1 MEKSLTVTVDAS
13 TWPNGGP
20 PFPRAFHRG
29 SREFD
34 FNIPAML
41 LALGYLTTPP
51 QSSGASLSEYWAW
64 VRYFCAISD
73 EPDLRLTNEFSELD
87 PHQKT
92 ILSDDFGMAVPIY
105 WLVRTLGL
113 GPVTDGRYFIDRL
126 APLVGATTER
136 SARRGPRKSPDFVA
150 QDHRGRWHVIECKG
164 TQSGL
169 DYRNRQPGNPQSPT
183 QGAVSQKRTITFP
196 AGSAGQRLACGLF
209 VAFED
214 GEEPSD
220 LRIIDPPEE
229 EEPFVI
235 DKTHEP
241 LAIETVQRAVGGRS
255 LLLSGFRSASSAL
268 VQPSRRV
275 DITQPVLEHDLDE
288 HREFVSERIGRVQEE
303 LRSRDS
309 EPTFISEGDPFYGR
323 AASIELPRTVY
334 VKETPIRHVSVRHG
348 VNLQFLDDLARYPL
362 VEQPLYESEVAWRDL
377 IGETILDFDQLEAEL
392 RLGSLFVS
400 QVSLRG

>member
-13 TWPNGGP
+13 TWPKGGP
-20 PFPRAFHRG
+20 RFPRRFHRG
-29 SREFD
+29 SRELD
-34 FNIPAML
+34 FSIPAML

-87 PHQKT
+87 PHQKN

-105 WLVRTLGL
+105 WLLHTLRL
-113 GPVTDGRYFIDRL
+113 GPITDGRYFIDRL
-126 APLVGATTER
+126 APLVGATTKR
-136 SARRGPRKSPDFVA
+136 PARRGPRKSPDFVA

-169 DYRNRQPGNPQSPT
+169 DYRNRQLGNPQNPT

-196 AGSAGQRLACGLF
+196 AGSTGQRLACGLF
-209 VAFED
+209 IAFED
-214 GEEPSD
+214 GEEPSN

-235 DKTHEP
+235 DKTHVP
-241 LAIETVQRAVGGRS
+241 HAIETVHRAVGGRS

-268 VQPSRRV
+268 VQPWLRGVSFQEFREQDPKV
-275 DITQPVLEHDLDE
+275 
-288 HREFVSERIGRVQEE
+288 HRELVSERMAQVEEE
-303 LRSRDS
+303 LENRNTEAVFASADHR
-309 EPTFISEGDPFYGR
+309 YAGR
-323 AASIELPRTVY
+323 ATSIELPRTIY
-334 VKETPIRHVSVRHG
+334 VKDSPIRSVFVRHG
-348 VNLQFLDDLARYPL
+348 VNLDFLDDLPRYPL
-362 VEQPLYESEVAWRDL
+362 VEEPLHESEVKWQGL
-377 IGETILDFDQLEAEL
+377 IGETILDSEHLEAAF

-400 QVSLRG
+400 EVSLRR

>member
-1 MEKSLTVTVDAS
+1 MEKSLTVTIDAS
-13 TWPNGGP
+13 TWPKGGP
-20 PFPRAFHRG
+20 SFPRAFHRG
-29 SREFD
+29 SHEVN

-113 GPVTDGRYFIDRL
+113 GPITDGRYFIDRL
-126 APLVGATTER
+126 GPLVGATTGR
-136 SARRGPRKSPDFVA
+136 PARRGPRKSPDFVA
-150 QDHRGRWHVIECKG
+150 QDYRGSWHVIECKG

-169 DYRNRQPGNPQSPT
+169 DYRNRQLGNPHNPT

-196 AGSAGQRLACGLF
+196 SDSTGQRLACGLF
-209 VAFED
+209 IAFEGD
-214 GEEPSD
+214 EEPSN

-235 DKTHEP
+235 DKTHES
-241 LAIETVQRAVGGRS
+241 LAIETVHRAVGGRS
-255 LLLSGFRSASSAL
+255 LLLSGFRTASSAL
-268 VQPSRRV
+268 VQPWRRV
-275 DITQPVLEHDLDE
+275 EIPQGVLEQDLDT
-288 HREFVSERIGRVQEE
+288 HREFVSERIDRVQEE
-303 LRSRDS
+303 LRSRGP
-309 EPTFISEGDPFYGR
+309 EPTLISADDQFYGR
-323 AASIELPRTVY
+323 ATSIELPRIVY
-334 VKETPIRHVSVRHG
+334 VKETPIRRVAVSHG

-362 VEQPLYESEVAWRDL
+362 VEQPLNESEVAWQDL
-377 IGETILDFDQLEAEL
+377 IGETKLDSDRLEAEL

-400 QVSLRG
+400 RVSLRG

>member
-1 MEKSLTVTVDAS
+1 MEKRLTVTVDAS
-13 TWPNGGP
+13 TWSKGGP
-20 PFPRAFHRG
+20 PFPHRFHRG
-29 SREFD
+29 TREFD

-41 LALGYLTTPP
+41 LELGYLTTPP

-64 VRYFCAISD
+64 VRYFCAISN
-73 EPDLRLTNEFSELD
+73 EPDLRLTNEFAELD

-105 WLVRTLGL
+105 WLLHTLRL
-113 GPVTDGRYFIDRL
+113 GPITDGRYFIDRL

-136 SARRGPRKSPDFVA
+136 PARRGPRKSPDFVA

-169 DYRNRQPGNPQSPT
+169 DYRNRQLGNPQSPT
-183 QGAVSQKRTITFP
+183 QGAVSQKRSVTFP
-196 AGSAGQRLACGLF
+196 TSSAGQRLACGLF
-209 VAFED
+209 IAFED
-214 GEEPSD
+214 GEESSD

-229 EEPFVI
+229 EESFVI

-241 LAIETVQRAVGGRS
+241 LAVETVHRAVAGRS

-268 VQPSRRV
+268 VQPSHAV
-275 DITQPVLEHDLDE
+275 DTPQPALELDLDE
-288 HREFVSERIGRVQEE
+288 HREFVSERIGRVREE
-303 LRSRDS
+303 LRNRDS
-309 EPTFISEGDPFYGR
+309 APTFTSKDEPFFGR

-334 VKETPIRHVSVRHG
+334 VKEAPIRHVSVRHG
-348 VNLQFLDDLARYPL
+348 VNLRFLDDLERYPL
-362 VEQPLYESEVAWRDL
+362 VEQPLYETEVAWREL
-377 IGETILDFDQLEAEL
+377 LGETILDFDQLEAEL

-400 QVSLRG
+400 KVSLRG

>member
-1 MEKSLTVTVDAS
+1 MEKSVTVTIDAS
-13 TWPNGGP
+13 TWPKGGP
-20 PFPRAFHRG
+20 PFPRRFHRG
-29 SREFD
+29 NREFD

-73 EPDLRLTNEFSELD
+73 ESDLRLTNDFSELD

-105 WLVRTLGL
+105 WLIRTLGL
-113 GPVTDGRYFIDRL
+113 GPITDGRYFIDRL
-126 APLVGATTER
+126 APLVGATAER
-136 SARRGPRKSPDFVA
+136 PARRGPRKSPDFVA

-169 DYRNRQPGNPQSPT
+169 DYRNRQLGNPQSPT

-196 AGSAGQRLACGLF
+196 AGSTGQCLACGLF
-209 VAFED
+209 IAFED

-235 DKTHEP
+235 EKTHER
-241 LAIETVQRAVGGRS
+241 LAIETVHRAVGGRS
-255 LLLSGFRSASSAL
+255 LLLSGFRTASSAL
-268 VQPSRRV
+268 VQPWRRA
-275 DITQPVLEHDLDE
+275 DIPQPALELDPDE
-288 HREFVSERIGRVQEE
+288 HREFVSERIGRVREE

-309 EPTFISEGDPFYGR
+309 APTFSSEDGPFYGR

-334 VKETPIRHVSVRHG
+334 VKEIPIRGVSVRHG
-348 VNLQFLDDLARYPL
+348 VNRQFLDDLARYPL
-362 VEQPLYESEVAWRDL
+362 VEQPLHESEVGWQDL
-377 IGETILDFDQLEAEL
+377 IGQTIVDFDQLEAEL

-400 QVSLRG
+400 QVSLQT

>member
-13 TWPNGGP
+13 TWPKGGP
-20 PFPRAFHRG
+20 PFPRRFHQG

-51 QSSGASLSEYWAW
+51 QSAGASLSEYWAW

-92 ILSDDFGMAVPIY
+92 ILSDDFGMAVPIC
-105 WLVRTLGL
+105 WLLHTLRL
-113 GPVTDGRYFIDRL
+113 GPITDGRYFIDRL
-126 APLVGATTER
+126 APLAGATTER
-136 SARRGPRKSPDFVA
+136 PARRGPRKSPDFVA
-150 QDHRGRWHVIECKG
+150 RDNRGRWHVIECKG

-169 DYRNRQPGNPQSPT
+169 NYRNGQLGNPQSPT

-196 AGSAGQRLACGLF
+196 AGSTGQRLACGLF
-209 VAFED
+209 IAFED

-235 DKTHEP
+235 EKTHVP
-241 LAIETVQRAVGGRS
+241 LAIETVHRAVGGRS

-268 VQPSRRV
+268 VQPWLRGVSLQEFREQ
-275 DITQPVLEHDLDE
+275 DPKAY
-288 HREFVSERIGRVQEE
+288 REFVSERMVQVEEE
-303 LRSRDS
+303 LENRNIEAVFSSADHR
-309 EPTFISEGDPFYGR
+309 YAGR
-323 AASIELPRTVY
+323 ATSIELPRTIY
-334 VKETPIRHVSVRHG
+334 VKETPIRSVFVRHG
-348 VNLQFLDDLARYPL
+348 VSLDFLDDLSRYPL
-362 VEQPLYESEVAWRDL
+362 VEEPLHESEVKWQEL
-377 IGETILDFDQLEAEL
+377 IGGTTLHSEHLEAAF
-392 RLGSLFVS
+392 RLGSLFIS
-400 QVSLRG
+400 EVSLRR